1 MPVMAETAE
10 ARHMPEVVV
19 AAAFSSTVLVLLR
32 QAGRICGVRLEVVD
46 TAPEVVRAD
55 TSKAV
60 NRFVQVVG
68 AVRTVSLSSNTANHL
83 LWERA
88 IRWHAITS
96 KRLCTECWATA
107 RPRWRA
113 ARRAHLLAT
122 TDIR

>member
-10 ARHMPEVVV
+10 ARRMPEVVV

-55 TSKAV
+55 TMLAV

-83 LWERA
+83 L
-88 IRWHAITS
+88 
-96 KRLCTECWATA
+96 
-107 RPRWRA
+107 
-113 ARRAHLLAT
+113 
-122 TDIR
+122 

>member
-1 MPVMAETAE
+1 MPVMADTAE
-10 ARHMPEVVV
+10 ARRMPEVVV

-55 TSKAV
+55 TMLAV

-83 LWERA
+83 L
-88 IRWHAITS
+88 
-96 KRLCTECWATA
+96 
-107 RPRWRA
+107 
-113 ARRAHLLAT
+113 
-122 TDIR
+122 